1 MKMYVRRVK
10 RKCNVR
16 GCGNTD
22 SFAISRTREAG
33 NSVIICKDCL
43 TAALAATDEIEPDA
57 KSNIPAMESAT
68 IPPLFFNA
76 QAQGTEPA
84 AEGENTE
91 PSASDEDEKLTETAA
106 ETANH
111 FVCSHC
117 GRAFDSEKGLKAH
130 ARHCEQQ

>member
-16 GCGNTD
+16 GCRNTD

-57 KSNIPAMESAT
+57 KSNIPAMETAK

-84 AEGENTE
+84 ASDENTE
-91 PSASDEDEKLTETAA
+91 PAETAA
-106 ETANH
+106 QVANH
-111 FVCSHC
+111 FVCPHC
-117 GRAFDSEKGLKAH
+117 GKAFDSEKGLKAH